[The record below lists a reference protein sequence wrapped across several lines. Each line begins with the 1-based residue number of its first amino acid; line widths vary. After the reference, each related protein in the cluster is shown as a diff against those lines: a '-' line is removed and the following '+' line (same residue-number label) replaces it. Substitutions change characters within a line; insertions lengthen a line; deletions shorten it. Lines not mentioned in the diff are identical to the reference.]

1 MAKMDT
7 EVAKL
12 MNAQIAMEFEAAQS
26 YLAMAVHLEAR
37 SLEYAAQF
45 FYAQADEERGHAMK
59 FVNFMLE
66 VGETPVVPA
75 IGEPRAAY
83 ESLEEVIETS
93 LGHEQKVTAAIHK
106 IVDRAVEAGDHRAF
120 QFLQW
125 FVEEQIEE
133 EATMEKL
140 LDVVQMAHNELQA
153 EHYIR
158 HMGHEH

>member
-1 MAKMDT
+1 MSKMNA
-7 EVAKL
+7 EVSKL
-12 MNAQIAMEFEAAQS
+12 MNAQIAMEFEAAQA
-26 YLAMAVHLEAR
+26 YLAMAVHLDSR
-37 SLEYAAQF
+37 SLEFAARF
-45 FYAQADEERGHAMK
+45 FHAQADEERGHAMK

-66 VGETPVVPA
+66 VGEVPVIPA
-75 IGEPRAAY
+75 LGEPRASY
-83 ESLEEVIETS
+83 DSLEEVFRTS

-106 IVDRAVEAGDHRAF
+106 IVDAAVESGDHRAF

-125 FVEEQIEE
+125 FVAEQIEE

-158 HMGHEH
+158 HMGADH

>member
-1 MAKMDT
+1 MPKMNGD
-7 EVAKL
+7 VSKL

-26 YLAMAVHLEAR
+26 YLAMGVYLEAR
-37 SLEYAAQF
+37 SLEYAARF

-66 VGETPVVPA
+66 VGETPVIPA
-75 IGEPRAAY
+75 LGEPRPSY
-83 ESLEEVIETS
+83 ESLEEVFRTA

-106 IVDRAVEAGDHRAF
+106 IVDTAVESRDHRAF

-140 LDVVQMAHNELQA
+140 LDVVRMAQNELQA

-158 HMGHEH
+158 HMGADH